1 MEELNVLEAK
11 QTVEGKQETAKESK
25 RSDWLNRVREFDKSG
40 LTQKKFCELQ
50 GLRPNAL
57 SRWKNRFKKANKKF
71 LKESQAGKLKC
82 EGKSQESVNFLSLE
96 LSDETKLGKKVYS
109 DKIVFRH
116 GSGIT
121 LELEES
127 SNKALFR
134 SGLLML
140 LELTRC

>member
-11 QTVEGKQETAKESK
+11 QTVERKQVGAKESK
-25 RSDWLNRVREFDKSG
+25 RSYWLNRVREFDKSG
-40 LTQKKFCELQ
+40 LTQRKFCELH

-57 SRWKNRFKKANKKF
+57 SRWKNRFKKPKGKF
-71 LKESQAGKLKC
+71 LKESQEGKLTC
-82 EGKSQESVNFLSLE
+82 EAKNQESVNFLSLE

-116 GSGIT
+116 ESGIT

-127 SNKALFR
+127 SNKGLFR